1 MAVIPT
7 LDDWLELLGLGSV
20 MTSLFAGE
28 ISADA
33 AEDAIRAEWESYP
46 NVSQDYVA
54 ILEQAVFVVDAVRR
68 SIEAQQDAIAE
79 FNAAATEFGLS
90 FDIEP
95 GRLMT
100 TDEEV
105 EFERLGDELRHRIEM
120 QETELSRLVRES
132 EQQADESDQPTEEQE
147 ARKQADDA
155 EDKVAAAE
163 DEYEEAL
170 AAVEA
175 AIAAYVKLLNES
187 LVNFGGG

>member
-54 ILEQAVFVVDAVRR
+54 ILEQAVFAVDAVRR
-68 SIEAQQDAIAE
+68 SIEAQQDAITE
-79 FNAAATEFGLS
+79 FNAVATEFGLS

-105 EFERLGDELRHRIEM
+105 EFERLGEELRHRIEM